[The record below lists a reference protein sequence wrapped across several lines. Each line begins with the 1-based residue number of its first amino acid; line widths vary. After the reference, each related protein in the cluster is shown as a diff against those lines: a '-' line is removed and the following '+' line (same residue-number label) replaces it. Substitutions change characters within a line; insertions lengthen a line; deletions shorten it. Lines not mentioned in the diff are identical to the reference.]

1 MSSSGARR
9 RLLLVSTN
17 YAPEHAGIGPYA
29 AQIAEHWAADG
40 AEVHVLTGMPH
51 YPAWRLDPAYAGVKR
66 VEEERSGVRVHRRAH
81 AVPARQ
87 TAVKRVLFEASVLRG
102 GRDEPAGMERPDA
115 VFAQMPSLAG
125 GVIGARLAER
135 HGVPFVPIVQDLMG
149 AAAAQSGI
157 RGGGLAA
164 AAAGS
169 VERYVLRRA
178 ALVGVIHETFVPKV
192 AAMGVPERRIR
203 LVRNWSHVQ
212 SPSRPREEMRARLGW
227 RPGQAVLLHSG
238 NMGLKQGLEVL
249 IEAARLAPEVRVVL
263 MGDGNQREQ
272 LRALAGGLPN
282 LDFMPPAGD
291 EEFAD
296 VLAAADLLVVTQR
309 GSVRD
314 MSLPSKLTSY
324 FAAGRPVIAAV
335 AADSGTAQEVL
346 GSGAGVVVPPESP
359 GELLTAA
366 AALLSDPARAAAL
379 ASAGPAYAAAH
390 LTREAGL
397 ARIDALLSEALTLP
411 APPTRPSP
419 TTEPDSAEP
428 DSNLA
433 VPPRPAKAPPV
444 PAREAAV
451 PRKSAASIAEPEPE
465 SAPPAEDAPSSVEPG
480 PGPVVP
486 PPSPKAPPMPVT
498 APAAAPI
505 LPPVPADAPAV
516 PAAQPVA
523 AEPTAQRDVEPTVPP
538 VPAQAPAVAEASREP
553 VDPPRPA
560 EPPEPPKPPE
570 PEAAE
575 PTVPPV
581 PAGEPADAE
590 SAVPPVTAAEPLP
603 AESEAIVPPRPA
615 KAPAAAGPA
624 AALAAAG
631 GGDQVEAVTDTSR
644 AGLPEG
650 AEEARARRRRVR
662 QKSGGPSG
670 SEGVGK

>member
-1 MSSSGARR
+1 VSSSGARR
-9 RLLLVSTN
+9 RQLLVSTN

-29 AQIAEHWAADG
+29 TQIAEHWAADG

-87 TAVKRVLFEASVLRG
+87 TAVKRVLFEVSVLRG

-125 GVIGARLAER
+125 GVLGARLAER

-178 ALVGVIHETFVPKV
+178 ALVGVIHESFVAKV
-192 AAMGVPERRIR
+192 AAMGVPEQRIR

-212 SPSRPREEMRARLGW
+212 SPSRPRDEMRARLGW

-249 IEAARLAPEVRVVL
+249 VEAARLAPEVRVVL

-296 VLAAADLLVVTQR
+296 VLAAADVLVVTQR

-335 AADSGTAQEVL
+335 AADSGTAQEVAN
-346 GSGAGVVVPPESP
+346 SGAGVVVPPESP
-359 GELLTAA
+359 GELLAAA

-379 ASAGPAYAAAH
+379 ASAGPAYAATH

-397 ARIDALLSEALTLP
+397 SRIDTLLTEALALAAASP
-411 APPTRPSP
+411 DSPEPAVHAAPDPAAPPRPP
-419 TTEPDSAEP
+419 EAPPVPLGEPAASSESAAPVAAPVPASAVPPVPDGEPVTSAESAAEAESEP
-428 DSNLA
+428 V
-433 VPPRPAKAPPV
+433 VPPRPAAEPKLAPLPPVAPPV
-444 PAREAAV
+444 PGVPPGGAAGAGELDAGSETGEREA
-451 PRKSAASIAEPEPE
+451 
-465 SAPPAEDAPSSVEPG
+465 
-480 PGPVVP
+480 
-486 PPSPKAPPMPVT
+486 
-498 APAAAPI
+498 
-505 LPPVPADAPAV
+505 
-516 PAAQPVA
+516 
-523 AEPTAQRDVEPTVPP
+523 
-538 VPAQAPAVAEASREP
+538 
-553 VDPPRPA
+553 PPRPA
-560 EPPEPPKPPE
+560 APP
-570 PEAAE
+570 
-575 PTVPPV
+575 
-581 PAGEPADAE
+581 G
-590 SAVPPVTAAEPLP
+590 
-603 AESEAIVPPRPA
+603 VPPRPA
-615 KAPAAAGPA
+615 QAPSVPEVAPSASGELAAEAAPATPAPPAVPPAPVEAPAPTPA
-624 AALAAAG
+624 A
-631 GGDQVEAVTDTSR
+631 
-644 AGLPEG
+644 
-650 AEEARARRRRVR
+650 EARRLVRRGL
-662 QKSGGPSG
+662 GGPSG
-670 SEGVGK
+670 SEGAPSGDGEPTAGEVVEGAGK